1 MSLDPEFLSRLQ
13 FAWVVGWHIL
23 LPAFTIGLASFIAL
37 LEGAYAL
44 TGRAVFLNLSQF
56 WLRIF
61 AISFGMGVVTGIVM
75 PFQFG
80 TNWSRLSDAAGNIIS
95 PLLAYEGLTAF
106 FLEATFLGVLLFGR
120 KLVPPAMHFVAAV
133 LVAVGTLL
141 SAFWI
146 LATNSWMQ
154 TPVGYEVVDG
164 LFYPK
169 DWFAI
174 VFSPSLPYR
183 FAHTVSAFYVTTAF
197 VVLGVGAYTVR
208 RGQSP
213 AEGRMM
219 LRLALWFLVIFV
231 PIQVVLG
238 DLHGLNT
245 LEHQPAKLAAIEGL
259 WDGGSGVPASIIGWP
274 DQKEERNIAEIAIPK
289 LGSLYLTHS
298 WNGAVKGL
306 KDFPA
311 DRRPPVAVVY
321 FAFRIMVGIA
331 LLMLAMVACGLF
343 LLWRRRLDDT
353 AWYLKAC
360 QFTVCLGFIAVIAG
374 WTTTEVGRQPW
385 TDLRPDAH
393 GEFVLAVADRRQCA
407 AVARAL
413 RRRLSDH
420 LPDRHLHH
428 AAFRLARP
436 RRFGGRRAGRQRPAE
451 IADRGARA
459 RNRGDTLMP
468 ALDLVPI
475 WTAILAIG
483 VFFYVA
489 LDGFDLGVGM
499 LYNFAPDRECA
510 RSGDEL
516 DRADLGRQRDLAHS
530 RQRRPAGRFPG
541 RLRHHHS
548 GGLFPDPFDAAGA
561 DLPRACLRI
570 PLPRRRAPHV
580 LGSRLCRGL
589 CAGGFRPRRGAR
601 LVHPGLPGRRP
612 PLRRRLVRLL
622 HAVFDFLRASP

>member
-1 MSLDPEFLSRLQ
+1 MHLDPELLSRLQ

-37 LEGAYAL
+37 LEGVYAL

-133 LVAVGTLL
+133 LVAAGTLS

-213 AEGRMM
+213 YEGRVM
-219 LRLALWFLVIFV
+219 LRLALWFLAIFV

-238 DLHGLNT
+238 DLHGLDT

-259 WDGGSGVPASIIGWP
+259 WDGGNGVPASIIGWP
-274 DQKEERNIAEIAIPK
+274 DQAAERNVAEIAIPH

-298 WNGAVKGL
+298 WDGEVKGL
-306 KDFPA
+306 KDFPPDQRA
-311 DRRPPVAVVY
+311 PVAVVY
-321 FAFRIMVGIA
+321 FAFRIMVGVA
-331 LLMLAMVACGLF
+331 TLMLVVVVAGLA
-343 LLWRRRLDDT
+343 LMARRRLDNT
-353 AWYLKAC
+353 AWYLRLC
-360 QFTVCLGFIAVIAG
+360 EFTICLGFLAVIAG

-385 TDLRPDAH
+385 PIYGLMRW
-393 GEFVLAVADRRQCA
+393 
-407 AVARAL
+407 
-413 RRRLSDH
+413 
-420 LPDRHLHH
+420 
-428 AAFRLARP
+428 AAFVSPSLTGANVLLSLLLYVVVYLVIFPTGIYTMLRFVWRGPAATEDDAPVVSGRP
-436 RRFGGRRAGRQRPAE
+436 KSPIDA
-451 IADRGARA
+451 
-459 RNRGDTLMP
+459 
-468 ALDLVPI
+468 LVPA
-475 WTAILAIG
+475 TSEK
-483 VFFYVA
+483 
-489 LDGFDLGVGM
+489 
-499 LYNFAPDRECA
+499 AP
-510 RSGDEL
+510 
-516 DRADLGRQRDLAHS
+516 
-530 RQRRPAGRFPG
+530 
-541 RLRHHHS
+541 
-548 GGLFPDPFDAAGA
+548 
-561 DLPRACLRI
+561 
-570 PLPRRRAPHV
+570 
-580 LGSRLCRGL
+580 
-589 CAGGFRPRRGAR
+589 
-601 LVHPGLPGRRP
+601 
-612 PLRRRLVRLL
+612 
-622 HAVFDFLRASP
+622 